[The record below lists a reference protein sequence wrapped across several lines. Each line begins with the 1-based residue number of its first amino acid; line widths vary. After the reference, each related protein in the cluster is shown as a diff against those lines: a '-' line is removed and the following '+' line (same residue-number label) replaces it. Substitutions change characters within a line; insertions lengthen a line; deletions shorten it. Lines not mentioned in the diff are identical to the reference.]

1 MILSPLLREF
11 IKEHENDDIHSL
23 LLQAKKYPDID
34 IQMAVQ
40 QIVGRRVMREKV
52 SSWYSNDLI
61 IYPKHI
67 SLEQCSSE
75 QAAIYKADLVSGDS
89 MVDLTGGFGIDFSF
103 ISKKFN
109 KSIYVERQEE
119 LCSIARFNF
128 ESLRLKNVSVIHSE
142 AIEYLQKMS
151 PLSLIYI
158 DPSRRDTSGRK
169 TVLIEDCT
177 PDILEIENLLEERS
191 EKVMIKLSPMLD
203 ISLAVKSM
211 RNVSE
216 VHIVS
221 VNNECKEL
229 LFIKEKGCELTAFH
243 CINILKDRIDRFAFT
258 REQEER
264 ASVNYTHV
272 VGKYLY
278 EPNPS
283 VIKAGAYKYFAE
295 ANNLK
300 KLHPSSHLYTSDVYC
315 SECQGR
321 HFQVEQICS
330 LSKKDIKQYL
340 SDIRQANITT
350 RNFPL
355 STQEIRQKT
364 KLKDGGDIY
373 IFATTLANDQKVLII
388 CKKV

>member
-23 LLQAKKYPDID
+23 ALQAKKYPDID

-40 QIVGRRVMREKV
+40 QIAGRKVMREKV
-52 SSWYSNDLI
+52 PNWYKNESI

-75 QAAIYKADLVSGDS
+75 QTAAYKASLVKGDS

-103 ISKKFN
+103 ISAKFN
-109 KSIYVERQEE
+109 KAVYVEKQEE
-119 LCSIARFNF
+119 LCGIARLNF
-128 ESLRLKNVSVIHSE
+128 GSLGLNNVSIIHSD
-142 AIEYLQKMS
+142 AIEYLEKMFS
-151 PLSLIYI
+151 LSLIYI

-177 PDILEIENLLEERS
+177 PDILEIEDLLEELS

-229 LFIKEKGCELTAFH
+229 LFIKEKECESTMFH
-243 CINILKDRIDRFAFT
+243 TVNILKDRIDYLAFT
-258 REQEER
+258 REQEEN
-264 ASVNYTHV
+264 SLVNYTPV

-283 VIKAGAYKYFAE
+283 IIKAGAYKYFAVT
-295 ANNLK
+295 NNLK
-300 KLHPSSHLYTSDVYC
+300 KLHPSSHLYTSDVFHP
-315 SECQGR
+315 EIQGR
-321 HFQVEQICS
+321 RFEVMQICS

-340 SDIRQANITT
+340 YDIKQANITT

-388 CKKV
+388 CKKA